1 MDANIARTNML
12 KQQIHAGGITDSAIL
27 TAMSNI
33 ERAHFVP
40 KKYDNFAF
48 ADLVLPIGAHQRML
62 PPVQQARILSAISI
76 QSHESVLEIGTGT
89 GYLTALLAQFAHEVT
104 SIEIAP
110 ALAERA
116 SNNLNE
122 AGITNAHVIPA
133 NGAAG
138 YLPDAPYDII
148 VITGSLIQLPMVFFE
163 QLRPN
168 GRLFCIIG
176 QPPVMQAM
184 VYTKEDDAHWTN
196 KVLFETNIAAL
207 RDIAQPDQ
215 FAL

>member
-1 MDANIARTNML
+1 ML
-12 KQQIHAGGITDSAIL
+12 T
-27 TAMSNI
+27 
-33 ERAHFVP
+33 
-40 KKYDNFAF
+40 
-48 ADLVLPIGAHQRML
+48 
-62 PPVQQARILSAISI
+62 PVQQARILSALSI

-89 GYLTALLAQFAHEVT
+89 GYLTALLAQFAAEVT

-116 SNNLNE
+116 STALSE
-122 AGITNAHVIPA
+122 AGITNAHVISA

-138 YLPDAPYDII
+138 YLLNAPYDII
-148 VITGSLIQLPMVFFE
+148 VITGSLIQLPMAFFE

-176 QPPVMQAM
+176 QSPVMQAM
-184 VYTKEDDAHWTN
+184 VYTKKDDASLAL
-196 KVLFETNIAAL
+196 KRVLFETDIKAL
-207 RDIAQPDQ
+207 RDVAQPDQ